1 MARYQV
7 NLVYDGT
14 LFSGFQRQAQGRTIQ
29 GEVEDALGQL
39 GWQGTSLL
47 AAGRTDRGVH
57 ARGQV
62 IAFDFEWG
70 HTELALQQALNAC
83 LPPDVAVHQV
93 RLARDDFHPRYDAL
107 ARRYCYRILLSSV
120 RDPLRERYAW
130 RVWPVPELNRLEQA
144 ASLLIGMHD
153 FAAFGT
159 PPQVGR
165 STSRQIY
172 QASWWEDGDEL
183 SFEVTGNAFLY
194 RMVRRLVG
202 VQVHIAQG
210 RLSMQALSDYLEQP
224 DERRVLILA
233 PPQGLTLMEVY
244 YSPVDKL

>member
-14 LFSGFQRQAQGRTIQ
+14 LFGGFQRQAQGRTVQ
-29 GEVEDALGQL
+29 GEVENALRQL

-57 ARGQV
+57 ACGQV
-62 IAFDFEWG
+62 IAFDFEWS
-70 HTELALQQALNAC
+70 HTDGALQNALNAC

-93 RLARDDFHPRYDAL
+93 RLASDDFHPRYAAR
-107 ARRYCYRILLSSV
+107 ARRYCYRILLSPV

-130 RVWPVPELNRLEQA
+130 RVWPALDLNCLEQA
-144 ASLLIGMHD
+144 ASLLIGTHD

-159 PPQVGR
+159 PAQVGR
-165 STSRQIY
+165 STIRHIY
-172 QASWWEDGDEL
+172 RASWWDKGGEL
-183 SFEVTGNAFLY
+183 FFEVTGNAFLY

-202 VQVHIAQG
+202 IQVYIAQG
-210 RLSMQALSDYLEQP
+210 KLSLQALSDYLGQP

-244 YSPVDKL
+244 YSLEDKL